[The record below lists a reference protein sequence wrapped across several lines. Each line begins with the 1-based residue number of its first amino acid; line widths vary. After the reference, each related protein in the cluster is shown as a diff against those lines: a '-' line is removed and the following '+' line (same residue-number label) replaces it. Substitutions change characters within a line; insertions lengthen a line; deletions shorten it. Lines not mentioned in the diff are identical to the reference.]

1 MARDLYGDM
10 LSRALQ
16 RQAPSGHFPAYITP
30 FEAGLLR
37 SRGGGVPPGGGQY
50 MAGGIPAF
58 MEPSDDGS
66 PGGGVG
72 ASGGGGGGPA
82 EADIGLDTAIGA
94 AVADAIAEA
103 AGAVT
108 GFGAA
113 PDDAAAVADAQ
124 AEADAEAAAAA
135 AVADAHEYDEVAAEA
150 AVLAAAVTAAQAEAE
165 AQGSLVDP
173 ISGIPSPTGPE
184 LDIFDFTPGPQHGGS
199 FGEGGFDDPS
209 DVGSIETPGSGS
221 AAQAAAIDA
230 ETVGTPTT
238 GYGSGNITTYDLNPN
253 EIAALSRAVS
263 DQQAK
268 QDQQGF
274 FQNLFTFTVP
284 QGRANPVT
292 GQPEVVDSV
301 NVPAV
306 VGTMLGT
313 VLGIPGLGLAGQALG
328 ESMMGQM
335 VDTSPTPDF
344 GDPDTEGIGGPSDQE
359 LESIERVRREEEER
373 KRKEEAAEEAAQ
385 SSFDP
390 PIIDTSTIDE
400 ATRQRILANVLSGL
414 QRIERPTEGVT
425 AFGPAFV

>member
-1 MARDLYGDM
+1 MARDLYGEM

-30 FEAGLLR
+30 NEAGLLR

-58 MEPSDDGS
+58 FSSADD
-66 PGGGVG
+66 PGGGAEGG
-72 ASGGGGGGPA
+72 ASAGADMGDPEGTGVGIGDPDAGEDPGGIDA
-82 EADIGLDTAIGA
+82 
-94 AVADAIAEA
+94 AIAQA
-103 AGAVT
+103 AH
-108 GFGAA
+108 AA
-113 PDDAAAVADAQ
+113 EV
-124 AEADAEAAAAA
+124 AAAAA
-135 AVADAHEYDEVAAEA
+135 EAQGSSVDPISGRPSPTTAHAVNMANQAALEA
-150 AVLAAAVTAAQAEAE
+150 ANEAMHRSSNPRGAHNDPNLVQLNLNPEAYADPNQPEAGGLSAPRGYTSFDIPTPEIAALSHAVTAAQEE
-165 AQGSLVDP
+165 
-173 ISGIPSPTGPE
+173 
-184 LDIFDFTPGPQHGGS
+184 
-199 FGEGGFDDPS
+199 
-209 DVGSIETPGSGS
+209 
-221 AAQAAAIDA
+221 
-230 ETVGTPTT
+230 
-238 GYGSGNITTYDLNPN
+238 
-253 EIAALSRAVS
+253 
-263 DQQAK
+263 

-274 FQNLFTFTVP
+274 LENLFTFTVP
-284 QGRANPVT
+284 QGYVDPVT
-292 GQPEVVDSV
+292 GQPSVVDSV

-344 GDPDTEGIGGPSDQE
+344 GDTDTEDIGGPSDQE

-373 KRKEEAAEEAAQ
+373 ERKEEEAAEDAAQ

>member
-58 MEPSDDGS
+58 FSPDD
-66 PGGGVG
+66 PGGGAETG
-72 ASGGGGGGPA
+72 ASAGADMGDPEGTGVGIGDPDAGEDPGGIDA
-82 EADIGLDTAIGA
+82 
-94 AVADAIAEA
+94 AIAQA
-103 AGAVT
+103 AH
-108 GFGAA
+108 AA
-113 PDDAAAVADAQ
+113 EV
-124 AEADAEAAAAA
+124 AAAAA
-135 AVADAHEYDEVAAEA
+135 EAQGSSVDPISGRPSPTTAHAVNMANQAALEA
-150 AVLAAAVTAAQAEAE
+150 ANEAMHRSSNPRGAHNDPNLVQLNLNPEAYADPNQPEAGGLSAPRGYTSFDIPTPEIAALSHAVTAAQEE
-165 AQGSLVDP
+165 
-173 ISGIPSPTGPE
+173 
-184 LDIFDFTPGPQHGGS
+184 
-199 FGEGGFDDPS
+199 
-209 DVGSIETPGSGS
+209 
-221 AAQAAAIDA
+221 
-230 ETVGTPTT
+230 
-238 GYGSGNITTYDLNPN
+238 
-253 EIAALSRAVS
+253 
-263 DQQAK
+263 

-274 FQNLFTFTVP
+274 LENLFTFTVP
-284 QGRANPVT
+284 QGYVDPVT
-292 GQPEVVDSV
+292 GQPSVVDSV

-344 GDPDTEGIGGPSDQE
+344 GDTDTEDIGGPSDQE

-373 KRKEEAAEEAAQ
+373 ERKEEEAAEEAAQ

>member
-1 MARDLYGDM
+1 MARDLYGEM

-30 FEAGLLR
+30 NEAGLLR

-58 MEPSDDGS
+58 FSSADD
-66 PGGGVG
+66 PGGGAEGG
-72 ASGGGGGGPA
+72 ASAGADMGDPEGTGVGIGDPDAGEDPGGIDA
-82 EADIGLDTAIGA
+82 
-94 AVADAIAEA
+94 AIAQA
-103 AGAVT
+103 AH
-108 GFGAA
+108 AA
-113 PDDAAAVADAQ
+113 EV
-124 AEADAEAAAAA
+124 AAAAA
-135 AVADAHEYDEVAAEA
+135 EAQGSSVDPISGRPSPTTAHAVNMANQAALEA
-150 AVLAAAVTAAQAEAE
+150 ANEAMHRSSNPRGAHNDPNLVQLNLNPEAYADPNQPEAGGLSAPRGYTSFDIPTPEIAALSHAVTAAQEE
-165 AQGSLVDP
+165 
-173 ISGIPSPTGPE
+173 
-184 LDIFDFTPGPQHGGS
+184 
-199 FGEGGFDDPS
+199 
-209 DVGSIETPGSGS
+209 
-221 AAQAAAIDA
+221 
-230 ETVGTPTT
+230 
-238 GYGSGNITTYDLNPN
+238 
-253 EIAALSRAVS
+253 
-263 DQQAK
+263 

-274 FQNLFTFTVP
+274 LENLFTFTVP
-284 QGRANPVT
+284 QGYVDPVT
-292 GQPEVVDSV
+292 GQPSVVDSV

-344 GDPDTEGIGGPSDQE
+344 GDTDTEDIGGPSDQE

-373 KRKEEAAEEAAQ
+373 ERKEEEAAEEAAQ

>member
-82 EADIGLDTAIGA
+82 EADIGLDAAIGA
-94 AVADAIAEA
+94 AGADAIAEA

-124 AEADAEAAAAA
+124 AEADAEAAAGAA
-135 AVADAHEYDEVAAEA
+135 AA
-150 AVLAAAVTAAQAEAE
+150 AAAVT
-165 AQGSLVDP
+165 
-173 ISGIPSPTGPE
+173 GPE
-184 LDIFDFTPGPQHGGS
+184 FDIFDFTPGPQHGGS
-199 FGEGGFDDPS
+199 FGQGGFDDPS
-209 DVGSIETPGSGS
+209 DRGSIETPGSGS
-221 AAQAAAIDA
+221 AAQVAAIDA

-253 EIAALSRAVS
+253 EIIELSRAVS
-263 DQQAK
+263 ARQAK

-274 FQNLFTFTVP
+274 LQNLFTFTVP

-292 GQPEVVDSV
+292 GEPEVVDSV

-335 VDTSPTPDF
+335 VDTSPTPNF

-373 KRKEEAAEEAAQ
+373 ERKEEEAAKEAAQ

>member
-58 MEPSDDGS
+58 FSSADD
-66 PGGGVG
+66 PGGGAEGG
-72 ASGGGGGGPA
+72 ASAGADMGDPEGTGVGIGDPDAGEDPGGIDA
-82 EADIGLDTAIGA
+82 
-94 AVADAIAEA
+94 AIAQEA
-103 AGAVT
+103 H
-108 GFGAA
+108 AA
-113 PDDAAAVADAQ
+113 EV
-124 AEADAEAAAAA
+124 AAAAA
-135 AVADAHEYDEVAAEA
+135 EAQGSSVDPISGRPSPTTAHAVNMANQAALEA
-150 AVLAAAVTAAQAEAE
+150 ANEAMHRSSNPRGAHNDPNLVQLNLNPEAYADPNQPEAGGLSAPRGYTSFDIPTPEIAALSHAVTAAQEE
-165 AQGSLVDP
+165 
-173 ISGIPSPTGPE
+173 
-184 LDIFDFTPGPQHGGS
+184 
-199 FGEGGFDDPS
+199 
-209 DVGSIETPGSGS
+209 
-221 AAQAAAIDA
+221 
-230 ETVGTPTT
+230 
-238 GYGSGNITTYDLNPN
+238 
-253 EIAALSRAVS
+253 
-263 DQQAK
+263 

-274 FQNLFTFTVP
+274 LENLFTFTVP
-284 QGRANPVT
+284 QGYVDPVT
-292 GQPEVVDSV
+292 GQPSVVDSV

-344 GDPDTEGIGGPSDQE
+344 GDTDTEDIGGPSDQE

-373 KRKEEAAEEAAQ
+373 ERKEEEAAEEAAQ

>member
-37 SRGGGVPPGGGQY
+37 SRGGGVPPGGGKD

-58 MEPSDDGS
+58 FSSADD
-66 PGGGVG
+66 PGGGAEGG
-72 ASGGGGGGPA
+72 ASAGADMGDPEGTGVGIGDPDAGEDPGGIDA
-82 EADIGLDTAIGA
+82 
-94 AVADAIAEA
+94 AIAQA
-103 AGAVT
+103 AH
-108 GFGAA
+108 AA
-113 PDDAAAVADAQ
+113 EV
-124 AEADAEAAAAA
+124 AAAAA
-135 AVADAHEYDEVAAEA
+135 EAQGSSVDPISGRPSPTTAHAVNMANQAALEA
-150 AVLAAAVTAAQAEAE
+150 ANEAMHRSSNPRGAHNDPNLVQLNLNPEAYADPNQPEAGGLSAPRGYTSFDIPTPEIAALSHAVTAAQEE
-165 AQGSLVDP
+165 
-173 ISGIPSPTGPE
+173 
-184 LDIFDFTPGPQHGGS
+184 
-199 FGEGGFDDPS
+199 
-209 DVGSIETPGSGS
+209 
-221 AAQAAAIDA
+221 
-230 ETVGTPTT
+230 
-238 GYGSGNITTYDLNPN
+238 
-253 EIAALSRAVS
+253 
-263 DQQAK
+263 

-274 FQNLFTFTVP
+274 LENLFTFTVP
-284 QGRANPVT
+284 QGYVDPVT
-292 GQPEVVDSV
+292 GQPSVVDSV

-344 GDPDTEGIGGPSDQE
+344 GDTDTEDIGGPSDQE

-373 KRKEEAAEEAAQ
+373 ERKEEEAAEEAAQ

>member
-1 MARDLYGDM
+1 MARDRYGDM

-58 MEPSDDGS
+58 FSSADD
-66 PGGGVG
+66 PGGGAEGG
-72 ASGGGGGGPA
+72 ASAGADMGDPEGTGVGIGDPDAGEDPGGIDA
-82 EADIGLDTAIGA
+82 
-94 AVADAIAEA
+94 AIAQA
-103 AGAVT
+103 AH
-108 GFGAA
+108 AA
-113 PDDAAAVADAQ
+113 EV
-124 AEADAEAAAAA
+124 AAAAA
-135 AVADAHEYDEVAAEA
+135 EAQGSSVDPISGRPSPTTAHAVNMANQAALEA
-150 AVLAAAVTAAQAEAE
+150 ANEAMHRSSNPRGAHNDPNLVQLNLNPEAYADPNQPEAGGLSAPRGYTSFDIPTPEIAALSHAVTAAQEE
-165 AQGSLVDP
+165 
-173 ISGIPSPTGPE
+173 
-184 LDIFDFTPGPQHGGS
+184 
-199 FGEGGFDDPS
+199 
-209 DVGSIETPGSGS
+209 
-221 AAQAAAIDA
+221 
-230 ETVGTPTT
+230 
-238 GYGSGNITTYDLNPN
+238 
-253 EIAALSRAVS
+253 
-263 DQQAK
+263 

-274 FQNLFTFTVP
+274 LENLFTFTVP
-284 QGRANPVT
+284 QGYVDPVT
-292 GQPEVVDSV
+292 GQPSVVDSV

-344 GDPDTEGIGGPSDQE
+344 GDTDTEDIGGPSDQE

-373 KRKEEAAEEAAQ
+373 ERKEEEAAEEAAQ